1 MQRYVESLN
10 YTNLFNQTGLI
21 FSQSPDLYFL
31 KKPQK
36 PKSLHK
42 RLQVCQKIAIFA
54 TIQTYKLFVVTV
66 MNTKFGLLA
75 AILTLCLNMVP
86 LSLAAQGETI
96 VFTPQWTAQA
106 QFAGY
111 YVAEAKGFYREAG
124 VKVRI
129 EHPTATQPAM
139 ARLQANLCQ
148 ATTLQ
153 LCQALEIVD
162 GGVPVV
168 NILQTSMNNAMV
180 IVSARNQDPL
190 KQKGARVGIWSVG
203 FGQLAICMSI
213 KDHLNYE
220 FVRFAQN
227 VNLFVAGA
235 LDATLAMS
243 YNEYYQLVQ
252 AGITMTNKNVYRFCD
267 HGYNVQEDGVYMTR
281 SYYEQHR
288 DQARRFAQASRKGWD
303 YAAQHPDEALDIVMK
318 YVNKEKI
325 GTNRVMQQLM
335 LKEVLRLQVDRE
347 SKKREYR
354 LRPDMVKLANQLMLQ
369 NRMLDREVTYNELLD
384 K

>member
-1 MQRYVESLN
+1 MKMNHWL
-10 YTNLFNQTGLI
+10 
-21 FSQSPDLYFL
+21 
-31 KKPQK
+31 
-36 PKSLHK
+36 
-42 RLQVCQKIAIFA
+42 
-54 TIQTYKLFVVTV
+54 VT
-66 MNTKFGLLA
+66 
-75 AILTLCLNMVP
+75 AILILCFSMLP
-86 LSLAAQGETI
+86 LAVSAQGETM

-124 VKVRI
+124 LNVRI
-129 EHPTATQPAM
+129 EHPTSTQPAM
-139 ARLQANLCQ
+139 ARLQHNQCQ

-162 GGVPVV
+162 GGVPLV

-190 KQKGARVGIWSVG
+190 KQKGAKVGIWSVG

-213 KDHLNYE
+213 MDHLNYE
-220 FVRFAQN
+220 FIRFAQN

-252 AGITMTNKNVYRFCD
+252 AGITMTDKNVYRFCD

-281 SYYEQHR
+281 SYYEKHR
-288 DQARRFAQASRKGWD
+288 DQAHRFAKASRKGWE
-303 YAAQHPDEALDIVMK
+303 YAAAHPEETLDIVMK
-318 YVNKEKI
+318 YVDREKI

-347 SKKREYR
+347 SKKREFR
-354 LRPDMVKLANQLMLQ
+354 LRPDMVKQASHLMYQ
-369 NRMLDREVTYNELLD
+369 NGMLDREVTYQELID
-384 K
+384 KR

>member
-1 MQRYVESLN
+1 MKRMILLV
-10 YTNLFNQTGLI
+10 LI
-21 FSQSPDLYFL
+21 VAF
-31 KKPQK
+31 
-36 PKSLHK
+36 
-42 RLQVCQKIAIFA
+42 
-54 TIQTYKLFVVTV
+54 FVNISVV
-66 MNTKFGLLA
+66 R
-75 AILTLCLNMVP
+75 
-86 LSLAAQGETI
+86 AQDGTI

-111 YVAEAKGFYREAG
+111 YVAEEKGFYRKAG
-124 VKVRI
+124 VKVKI
-129 EHPTATQPAM
+129 EHPSSTQPAM
-139 ARLQANLCQ
+139 SRLRNNECQ

-162 GGVPVV
+162 DGIPLV

-180 IVSARNQDPL
+180 IVSARDKDPL
-190 KQKGARVGIWSVG
+190 TQKGARVGIWSVG

-213 KDHLNYE
+213 KDHLDYKW
-220 FVRFAQN
+220 VRFAQN

-252 AGITMTNKNVYRFCD
+252 AGIKMTDKNVYRFCD

-281 SYYEQHR
+281 EYYSKHK
-288 DQARRFAQASRKGWD
+288 DQARRFAQASRKGWEW
-303 YAAQHPDEALDIVMK
+303 AAAHPQEALDIVMQ
-318 YVNKEKI
+318 YVDKNHI
-325 GTNRVMQQLM
+325 ATNRVMQRLM

-347 SKKREYR
+347 SKKREFR
-354 LRPDMVKLANQLMLQ
+354 LRPDMVRKASQLMVENQ
-369 NRMLDREVTYNELLD
+369 MLSREITYEELL